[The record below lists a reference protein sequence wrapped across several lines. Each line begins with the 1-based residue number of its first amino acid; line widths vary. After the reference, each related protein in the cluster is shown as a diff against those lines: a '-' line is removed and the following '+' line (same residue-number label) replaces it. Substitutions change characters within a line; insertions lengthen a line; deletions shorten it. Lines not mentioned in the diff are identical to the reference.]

1 MSKGLLLGGGEI
13 AKLAFRYNKIGVE
26 YASGHGDYAEWM
38 EREDMTENISAG
50 DIVSVKSGKI
60 TKNLLKAEQIMV
72 VSHRPIMLG
81 NKPEKEKEFLGN
93 AVAFMGQ
100 VPVKIMGPVA
110 GGDYIV
116 AKAGFAGMGVAVK
129 PENMTTE
136 DFRLAVGRSWETN
149 ENDGPKMVNTVVGV
163 HNNDFL
169 KIVADLQQKTL
180 TTEQRLKLIE
190 EKLNIP
196 AGEKKNSDTNKKA
209 F

>member
-1 MSKGLLLGGGEI
+1 
-13 AKLAFRYNKIGVE
+13 
-26 YASGHGDYAEWM
+26 
-38 EREDMTENISAG
+38 
-50 DIVSVKSGKI
+50 
-60 TKNLLKAEQIMV
+60 
-72 VSHRPIMLG
+72 
-81 NKPEKEKEFLGN
+81 
-93 AVAFMGQ
+93 MGQ

-196 AGEKKNSDTNKKA
+196 AGDKKNSDTNKKA